1 MKKAKLAVGIIAC
14 VALLGCA
21 AYGIYTQVGAVRFG
35 DITIDGVPEKN
46 EGTTRIIS
54 FNVRCAN
61 DGEQTIT
68 NRGKVAVEILKA
80 YMPDS
85 FGVQECTPRW
95 KRIFYY
101 NLGDKYASVGKARDF
116 FGPFTEYSSI
126 YYLKDKYTV
135 VDDGTF
141 WLSETPDKPYTKS
154 FNSSTYRIA
163 TWAVLEEKTTG
174 KRYLHVNTHLDHKLD
189 STRDAQMQVLLD
201 RVLVKLA
208 GDYPVVMTGD
218 FNAYED
224 SSVYAVACKS
234 FDDSKY
240 LAKNSDDGHTFTKY
254 ETLDPER
261 KGAIDFI
268 FVPKGTEVENYKIIR
283 NTVKG
288 IYPSDHYPIVSDI
301 YLK

>member
-14 VALLGCA
+14 IALLGCA
-21 AYGIYTQVGAVRFG
+21 AYGIYTQVGAVRF
-35 DITIDGVPEKN
+35 DNITIDGVPEKA
-46 EGTTRIIS
+46 EGTTRIMS

-68 NRGKVAVEILKA
+68 NRSKVAIEMLKA

-95 KRIFYY
+95 KRIFFY
-101 NLGDKYASVGKARDF
+101 NLGDKYACVGKARDF
-116 FGPFTEYSSI
+116 YGPYTEYSSI
-126 YYLKDKYTV
+126 YYLKDKYNLI
-135 VDDGTF
+135 DSDTF
-141 WLSETPDKPYTKS
+141 WLSETPDKPYSKS
-154 FNSSTYRIA
+154 FNTTCTRIA
-163 TWAVLEEKTTG
+163 TWAMLEEKTTG

-189 STRDAQMQVLLD
+189 STKDAQMKVLID
-201 RVLVKLA
+201 RVLGELA

-218 FNAYED
+218 FNAYEN

-240 LAKNSDDGHTFTKY
+240 VAKNSDDGPTFTKY
-254 ETLDPER
+254 GQKKPDG

-268 FVPKGTEVENYKIIR
+268 FVAKGTEVENYKIIR
-283 NTVKG
+283 NTVQG
-288 IYPSDHYPIVSDI
+288 IYPSDHFPIISDI